1 MNWKNYKG
9 SHRTTVNAMQ
19 DGQALEVIIE
29 FGKVLTGKSR
39 MHSGYYCRTNFGAS
53 DERSEAGSMYQAV
66 CAANCRL
73 NELGV
78 SINIYAA
85 QPDFYETGHS
95 AETGW
100 GYVGGVDKPVLMI
113 DEVGVIRDS
122 PGTSDTV
129 IHQQRAAHT
138 KNRKES

>member
-9 SHRTTVNAMQ
+9 SHRTTVTAMKDAQ
-19 DGQALEVIIE
+19 PLEVIIE
-29 FGKVLTGKSR
+29 IGTLLTGKSR
-39 MHSGYYCRTNFGAS
+39 MHSGYYCRTTFGAS
-53 DERSEAGSMYQAV
+53 DERNEAASMYQAV
-66 CAANCRL
+66 CAATRRL

-78 SINIYAA
+78 SINIYAVR
-85 QPDFYETGHS
+85 PDFYESGQS
-95 AETGW
+95 ADTGW
-100 GYVGGVDKPVLMI
+100 AYVEGISRPVLMI